1 MLKPQDILVL
11 LKLSIEPERP
21 TYLRLAQQLHLNPS
35 EVHASVKRARAA
47 HLLQGPPEQERV
59 NRSGLL
65 ELLLHGLRYVFPA
78 EKGALTRGVPTAYA
92 ASPLKEQIAPD
103 GEPVPVWPY
112 AEGTVRGYSFSPLHK
127 NAPLAA
133 LEDQRFYELLALVD
147 ALREGRAREVPRPLS
162 LHAMSRLGE
171 GLLHQVRL
179 PPSSVGQGRRGLE
192 GSIYGRK
199 NWWRK
204 ELLRRT

>member
-1 MLKPQDILVL
+1 MAQRYTWSMLKPQDILVL

-112 AEGTVRGYSFSPLHK
+112 AEGKVRGYSFSPLHK

-133 LEDQRFYELLALVD
+133 LEDPRFYELLALVD
-147 ALREGRAREVPRPLS
+147 ALREGRARERELACRELKLRLEAS
-162 LHAMSRLGE
+162 GHAAS
-171 GLLHQVRL
+171 Q
-179 PPSSVGQGRRGLE
+179 S
-192 GSIYGRK
+192 
-199 NWWRK
+199 
-204 ELLRRT
+204 